1 MTEKVYPV
9 LDAVSEN
16 GSVYRIDFVNRTWK
30 KHSRHG
36 WTDPAAT
43 LGELK
48 VGAELVEPWSKPE
61 VWENADRP
69 VIGKHLYISA
79 LNVWW
84 VSKVI
89 VNIVETTSDAE
100 FATL

>member
-1 MTEKVYPV
+1 MAEKDSPV

-16 GSVYRIDFVNRTWK
+16 GSVYRIDFANRTWK

-48 VGAELVEPWSKPE
+48 VGTELVEPWAKPE
-61 VWENADRP
+61 VWESAERP
-69 VIGKHLYISA
+69 VVGKHLYVSS

-89 VNIVETTSDAE
+89 VKIVETTADAE

>member
-1 MTEKVYPV
+1 MTQNPRPV
-9 LDAVSEN
+9 LDAVAEN
-16 GSVYRIDFVNRTWK
+16 GSVYRIDFTNRTWK

-48 VGAELVEPWSKPE
+48 VGTELVEPWVKPE
-61 VWENADRP
+61 AWEDTDKP
-69 VIGKHLYISA
+69 VVGKHLYISS

-84 VSKVI
+84 VAKVI
-89 VNIVETTSDAE
+89 VKVVETTSDSE
-100 FATL
+100 FTTL